1 MHWWHWL
8 DHLQFLEYLLP
19 FLIGALAARVRRSW
33 QGVRESRAVS
43 WPSADAVVHTATVK
57 QPKGELVEVSY
68 RYYALAE
75 YRYGKHQRHFRK
87 KADAEAFAASVRG
100 LSLPVRYRADHPN
113 ESVMAERDL
122 QMAGLV
128 AGSLQVR

>member
-1 MHWWHWL
+1 M
-8 DHLQFLEYLLP
+8 
-19 FLIGALAARVRRSW
+19 RRIW

-43 WPSADAVVHTATVK
+43 WPSADAVVHAATVK

-75 YRYGKHQRHFRK
+75 YRYGKYQRHFRK

-113 ESVMAERDL
+113 ESVMVERDL